1 MNISA
6 TVLKSVRLTAVE
18 EGFQELVAVPDSF
31 RYFNYNKSV
40 NGNVETVGTHS
51 VIQSCHFR
59 IRQGLLPLKT
69 NQHPIAALSKR
80 IQGQHGSRQSQKRLN
95 FAG

>member
-1 MNISA
+1 M
-6 TVLKSVRLTAVE
+6 RLTAVE

-51 VIQSCHFR
+51 VINLAISEFGKDYR
-59 IRQGLLPLKT
+59 IENK
-69 NQHPIAALSKR
+69 QHPIAALSKR
-80 IQGQHGSRQSQKRLN
+80 TKDNTEVGRVKN
-95 FAG
+95 A